1 MSDSKL
7 LGPDGRAVPESL
19 CVTYNG
25 KKYPYR
31 VIDEEVFASIKVNP
45 MVALMGVVV
54 QMGDQ
59 NNLLWLAMLT
69 LAKDMYSRDQNVI
82 DTEGRPVPPTREF
95 ETLAKQLNLN
105 IIDMERNSTSIADEL
120 SKV

>member
-69 LAKDMYSRDQNVI
+69 LAKDLYSRDA
-82 DTEGRPVPPTREF
+82 DHGCGPSRTREF
-95 ETLAKQLNLN
+95 EALAKQLNLN